1 MNSDFIYNQLISN
14 QSKLHHIKRYI
25 NFINKCLDKNK
36 NLSDDIY
43 TETHHILPKSLFP
56 EYKNLKHNPWNG
68 IKLTYRQH
76 YIAHFILAKIYG
88 KGMWLAFYFMILKS
102 EEKISSRLFEINK
115 INYKNYIIEKNKNP
129 EQRKK
134 ISKSI
139 SGNKNHF
146 YGKSHTKETKQL
158 ISLKNKGR
166 LLGNKNP
173 MFGKK
178 GNKCP
183 SYGLKRSKETKKK

>member
-1 MNSDFIYNQLISN
+1 
-14 QSKLHHIKRYI
+14 
-25 NFINKCLDKNK
+25 
-36 NLSDDIY
+36 
-43 TETHHILPKSLFP
+43 
-56 EYKNLKHNPWNG
+56 
-68 IKLTYRQH
+68 
-76 YIAHFILAKIYG
+76 
-88 KGMWLAFYFMILKS
+88 MWLAFYFMILKS